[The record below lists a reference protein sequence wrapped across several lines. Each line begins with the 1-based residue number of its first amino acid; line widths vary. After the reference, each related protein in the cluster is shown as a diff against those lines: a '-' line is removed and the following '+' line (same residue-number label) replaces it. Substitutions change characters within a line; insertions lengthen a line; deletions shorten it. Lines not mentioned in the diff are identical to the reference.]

1 MSSVDS
7 QSGQTAVSTVLVV
20 DDHPIVRR
28 GLASL
33 LSAEPWVRSVHEAA
47 TAADAVR
54 EAVLH
59 QVDVVA
65 MDLRLGE
72 EDGVV
77 ATERLL
83 SACPDATVVMV
94 TMVTDVE
101 QVARAL
107 QAGARGYLLKT
118 SPPED
123 ICAALALARRG
134 GLILGSGLGPAVFKS
149 GGGEQQTW
157 PAPFDRLS
165 TRERTLAQ
173 QLARGE
179 PNARIARALGVSEK
193 TVRNQ
198 ISSLLVKL
206 EVPDRIAAVLLA
218 REVGLARPGATRS

>member
-1 MSSVDS
+1 
-7 QSGQTAVSTVLVV
+7 
-20 DDHPIVRR
+20 
-28 GLASL
+28 
-33 LSAEPWVRSVHEAA
+33 
-47 TAADAVR
+47 
-54 EAVLH
+54 
-59 QVDVVA
+59 
-65 MDLRLGE
+65 MDLRLGDD
-72 EDGVV
+72 DGVA

-94 TMVTDVE
+94 TMVADVE

-134 GLILGSGLGPAVFKS
+134 GLVLGSGLGPAVFGS
-149 GGGEQQTW
+149 GSQEQQTW

-218 REVGLARPGATRS
+218 REVGLARPRAPRWE